1 MWMRRTI
8 ALLFGFMATTEVG
21 AAAQEFQVVRVTSVP
36 GYAIE
41 QLKPN
46 TIIFNDQR
54 TDDTASNGFIR
65 FDDWSRLKPI
75 QKQYLSLYPTYTEPT
90 VHKEIDGVKKA
101 YRDEMQLYVVE
112 ARFKLSRPPSS
123 IDLKRYTTLPFI
135 ENIDP
140 SVKHQLI
147 KASET
152 TPLTDEKYVNNA
164 NPDRKWCE
172 DPFVTICVR
181 SHYKLE
187 GKLPIGIAL
196 ANKIREGDKKIF
208 PFIDFESELR
218 LFTPTEEDAAGL
230 KKLTGLDAQIS
241 GVLEQNMFYV
251 NQVMRF
257 GKFLAVFQQH
267 PSEANSTVAT
277 VMIATAVSSTTLDT
291 KKKYQDVPVLK
302 NLVPLQVLMGQSSF
316 NTGSSISAGLPVYV
330 RNRMKALAGI
340 LDHE

>member
-1 MWMRRTI
+1 MSMRRTI
-8 ALLFGFMATTEVG
+8 ALLFGLAATTGSG
-21 AAAQEFQVVRVTSVP
+21 AFAQEFQVVRVNSVP
-36 GYAIE
+36 GFAID

-54 TDDTASNGFIR
+54 TDDTASNGFVR
-65 FDDWSRLKPI
+65 FDDWTRLKPI

-90 VHKEIDGVKKA
+90 VHKVIDGVSKA

-112 ARFKLSRPPSS
+112 ARFKLSRPPAS

-135 ENIDP
+135 ENVDP
-140 SVKHQLI
+140 SIKHQAI

-152 TPLTDEKYVNNA
+152 TSLADEKYVNNV

-172 DPFVTICVR
+172 GPAVTLCVR

-218 LFTPTEEDAAGL
+218 LYTPSEEDAAGI
-230 KKLTGLDAQIS
+230 KKLTALEAPIS

-257 GKFLAVFQQH
+257 GKFMAVFQQN
-267 PSEANSTVAT
+267 PNEANSTVAT
-277 VMIATAVSSTTLDT
+277 VMIAIAVSSTTLDT

-316 NTGSSISAGLPVYV
+316 NTGTSISAGLPVYV
-330 RNRMKALAGI
+330 RNRMKTLAGI